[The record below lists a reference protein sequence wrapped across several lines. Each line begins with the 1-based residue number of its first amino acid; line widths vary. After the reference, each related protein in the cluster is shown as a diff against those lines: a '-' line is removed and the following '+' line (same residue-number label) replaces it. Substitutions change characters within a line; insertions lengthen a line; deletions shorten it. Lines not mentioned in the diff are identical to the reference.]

1 MSINK
6 ILDNLLMD
14 YICVSYLFL
23 NFNIFI
29 MSKATPLNKIRNI
42 GIIAHI
48 DAGKTTCTERILY
61 YTGKIH
67 KVGETHNGEGTM
79 DWMEQEKERGIT
91 ITSAATTTFWKEHQ
105 INIIDTPGHVD
116 FTIEV
121 ERSLRVLDGWV
132 AVFDGSQWVEPQSET
147 VWKQADKYNVPR
159 IAFVNKMD
167 KMGWDFEMSVRTI
180 KQRLAGDK
188 VVAIQYPIGQAET
201 FEGIVDLIKMK
212 AFHFEWN
219 SWEKI
224 TEIEI
229 PASVIERCNELRE
242 EMVEKIAS
250 QDDALMEKYF
260 EVWELSV
267 EELKKGLRKAVINNQ
282 LYPVVCGSALQN
294 IWVQMVIDAAV
305 EFLPSP
311 VDINEAKID
320 CKDVDSWE
328 VFKQI
333 NVANDSSLA
342 AIAFKIMTDP
352 FVGKLVFTRVYAG
365 TLKSGSYV
373 YNATTG
379 NKERIWRLL
388 QMHANNR
395 VEIEEITAWNIG
407 AIVWLKDTKTWDTL
421 CDVNDKFLVE
431 SIEFPEPVISISV
444 EPKSKADQEKMGMA
458 LNKLAEE
465 DPSFRVK
472 TDEETSQTI
481 ISGMGELHLDIIVD
495 RMRREFKVECN
506 VGAPQVSY
514 RETIKMEAKDV
525 EHKYSKQTWGRG
537 QYGHVVITF
546 EPYKEMDEEDIK
558 AGLKEKPTNK
568 FSNKVVGW
576 TIPKE
581 YIPWVQKGLNEAYNR
596 GFIAG
601 YPMVDIKASLTFG
614 SYHDVDSSEL
624 SFKLAASKAF
634 REACKRAQ
642 ATLLEPIMKVEVNTP
657 EEYMGDVIG
666 QLNSKRGRIEEMGNR
681 GMAKIITA
689 FVPLSEMFGY
699 MTDLRSASQGRAT
712 YSMEFDHY
720 EEVPTNVATKIRE
733 ERWFKLSDD
742 E

>member
-1 MSINK
+1 MAK
-6 ILDNLLMD
+6 
-14 YICVSYLFL
+14 V
-23 NFNIFI
+23 
-29 MSKATPLNKIRNI
+29 TPLNKIRNI

-67 KVGETHNGEGTM
+67 KIGETHNGEGTM

-121 ERSLRVLDGWV
+121 ERSLRVLDGGV
-132 AVFDGSQWVEPQSET
+132 AVFDGSQGVEPQSET
-147 VWKQADKYNVPR
+147 VWKQADKYHVPR

-167 KMGWDFEMSVRTI
+167 KMGGDFEMSIDTI
-180 KQRLAGDK
+180 KKRLAGDK

-201 FEGIVDLIKMK
+201 FEGIVDLIEMK
-212 AFHFEWN
+212 AYHFEGN
-219 SWEKI
+219 SGDKI
-224 TEIEI
+224 AEIAI
-229 PASVIERCNELRE
+229 PASIMDRCNELRE
-242 EMVEKIAS
+242 DMVEKVAS
-250 QDDALMEKYF
+250 QDDSLMEKFF
-260 EVWELSV
+260 EEGTLSIP
-267 EELKKGLRKAVINNQ
+267 EIKKGLRIAVCNNL

-294 IWVQMVIDAAV
+294 IGVQMVIDAAV
-305 EFLPSP
+305 DYLPSP
-311 VDINEAKID
+311 VDVNNAQID
-320 CKDVDSWE
+320 CKDLDTKE
-328 VFKQI
+328 TFKQI
-333 NVANDSSLA
+333 PVSNDSSLA

-352 FVGKLVFTRVYAG
+352 FVGKLVFTRVYTG

-373 YNATTG
+373 YNSTTG
-379 NKERIWRLL
+379 EKERVGRLL

-395 VEIEEITAWNIG
+395 VEIEEITAGNIG
-407 AIVWLKDTKTWDTL
+407 AIVGLKDTKTGDTL
-421 CDVNDKFLVE
+421 CDLNDKFLVE

-514 RETIKMEAKDV
+514 RETIKTIAKDV
-525 EHKYSKQTWGRG
+525 EHKYSKQTGGRG
-537 QYGHVVITF
+537 QYGHVIITF
-546 EPYKEMDEEDIK
+546 EPYREMDEDDKKQE
-558 AGLKEKPTNK
+558 LKEKPTNK
-568 FSNKVVGW
+568 FLNKVVGG

-581 YIPWVQKGLNEAYNR
+581 YIPGVQKGLNEAYNR

-634 REACKRAQ
+634 QEACRRAQ
-642 ATLLEPIMKVEVNTP
+642 AVLLEPIMKVEVNTP

-712 YSMEFDHY
+712 YAMEFDHY
-720 EEVPTNVATKIRE
+720 EEVPTNVAAKIRE
-733 ERWFKLSDD
+733 ERGFKLLDD

>member
-1 MSINK
+1 MSNK
-6 ILDNLLMD
+6 QAPLD
-14 YICVSYLFL
+14 
-23 NFNIFI
+23 
-29 MSKATPLNKIRNI
+29 KIRNI

-48 DAGKTTCTERILY
+48 DAGKTTTSERILY
-61 YTGKIH
+61 YTGRIH
-67 KVGETHNGEGTM
+67 KIGETHDGEGTM

-91 ITSAATTTFWKEHQ
+91 ITSAATTAFWKDHQ

-147 VWKQADKYNVPR
+147 VWKQADKYSVPR

-167 KMGWDFEMSVRTI
+167 KMGGDFEMSIDTI
-180 KQRLAGDK
+180 KKRLAWDK
-188 VVAIQYPIGQAET
+188 VVAIQYPIGAAET
-201 FEGIVDLIKMK
+201 FEGIVDLMKMK
-212 AFHFEWN
+212 AYHFEGDSGEN
-219 SWEKI
+219 I

-229 PASVIERCNELRE
+229 PADIADRCAELRE

-250 QDDALMEKYF
+250 QDDDLMEKYF
-260 EVWELSV
+260 EEGDLSV
-267 EELKKGLRKAVINNQ
+267 EELKSGLRKAVINNK

-294 IWVQMVIDAAV
+294 IGVQMVIDAAV

-311 VDINEAKID
+311 MDVNDGIIN
-320 CKDVDSWE
+320 CKDVDSGE
-328 VFKQI
+328 NFKQI
-333 NVANDSSLA
+333 NVSNDSALA
-342 AIAFKIMTDP
+342 ALAFKVATDP
-352 FVGKLVFTRVYAG
+352 FVGKLTFTRVYSG
-365 TLKSGSYV
+365 TLKSGSYI
-373 YNATTG
+373 YNPVSG
-379 NKERIWRLL
+379 NKERVGRLL
-388 QMHANNR
+388 QMHSNDR
-395 VEIEEITAWNIG
+395 VEIPQITAGNIWAVVG
-407 AIVWLKDTKTWDTL
+407 LKDTKTWDTL
-421 CDVNDKFLVE
+421 CDMNDKFLVE

-458 LNKLAEE
+458 LSKLAEE
-465 DPSFRVK
+465 DPSFRVR
-472 TDEETSQTI
+472 TDEETAQTI

-495 RMRREFKVECN
+495 RMKREFKVECN

-514 RETIKMEAKDV
+514 RETIKNVATDV

-546 EPYKEMDEEDIK
+546 EPYKEMDEEDV
-558 AGLKEKPTNK
+558 ANELKEKPSNK
-568 FSNKVVGW
+568 FINKIVGW

-581 YIPWVQKGLNEAYNR
+581 YIPGVQKGLNEAYAR

-601 YPMVDIKASLTFG
+601 YPMVDIKATLTFG

-634 REACKRAQ
+634 QEACRKAQ

-712 YSMEFDHY
+712 YAMEFDHY

-733 ERWFKLSDD
+733 ERGFKLPD
-742 E
+742 ED

>member
-1 MSINK
+1 MAK
-6 ILDNLLMD
+6 
-14 YICVSYLFL
+14 V
-23 NFNIFI
+23 
-29 MSKATPLNKIRNI
+29 TPLNKIRNI

-67 KVGETHNGEGTM
+67 KIGETHNGEGTM

-91 ITSAATTTFWKEHQ
+91 ITSAATTTFWKDHQ

-201 FEGIVDLIKMK
+201 FEGIVDLILMK
-212 AFHFEWN
+212 AFHFDGN

-229 PASVIERCNELRE
+229 PASVLERCTELRE

-260 EVWELSV
+260 EVGELTV
-267 EELKKGLRKAVINNQ
+267 AELKAGLRKAVIKNQ

-311 VDINEAKID
+311 IDVNDAQID
-320 CKDVDSWE
+320 CKDLDTKE
-328 VFKQI
+328 TFKQI
-333 NVANDSSLA
+333 GVSNDSSLA

-352 FVGKLVFTRVYAG
+352 FVGKLVFTRVYTG

-373 YNATTG
+373 YNSTTWE
-379 NKERIWRLL
+379 KERVWRLL

-421 CDVNDKFLVE
+421 CDLNDKFLVE

-514 RETIKMEAKDV
+514 RETIKTIAKDV

-537 QYGHVVITF
+537 QYGHVIITF
-546 EPYKEMDEEDIK
+546 EPYREMDEDDKKQE
-558 AGLKEKPTNK
+558 LKEKPTNK
-568 FSNKVVGW
+568 FLNKVVGW

-581 YIPWVQKGLNEAYNR
+581 YIPGVQKGLNEAYNR

-634 REACKRAQ
+634 QEACRRAQ
-642 ATLLEPIMKVEVNTP
+642 AVLLEPIMKVEVNTP

-712 YSMEFDHY
+712 YAMEFDHY
-720 EEVPTNVATKIRE
+720 EEVPTNVAAKIRE